1 MQYRKIHIKVCGWK
15 RSYCQSLDVQVSV
28 FDRQSC
34 FLNERLL
41 LLEKWTLSNIMY
53 LFHDSRAAPSTL
65 NRACGWAACR
75 LADIFG
81 HVDVVF
87 QNFLF
92 DTGIKVF
99 LF

>member
-1 MQYRKIHIKVCGWK
+1 MDGNVDIVKVWMYKSQYLIGRV
-15 RSYCQSLDVQVSV
+15 V
-28 FDRQSC
+28 

-41 LLEKWTLSNIMY
+41 LLGKWTLSNIMY
-53 LFHDSRAAPSTL
+53 LFHNSRAAPSTL

-81 HVDVVF
+81 HVDIVF

-99 LF
+99 LS